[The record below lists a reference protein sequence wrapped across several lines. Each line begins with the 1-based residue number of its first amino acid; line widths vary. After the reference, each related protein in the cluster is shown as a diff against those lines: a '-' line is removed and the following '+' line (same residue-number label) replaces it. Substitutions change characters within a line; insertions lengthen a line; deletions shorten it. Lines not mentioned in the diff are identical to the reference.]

1 MLSTEAEGQEWRCMI
16 RQGFCAPGK
25 RLVLDAGAGLA
36 CEVTALHSAWVEEGE
51 EDGVEATVR

>member
-1 MLSTEAEGQEWRCMI
+1 MI
-16 RQGFCAPGK
+16 RQGYCAPGT
-25 RLVLDAGAGLA
+25 RLELDAGASLA